1 MATEPVYNKLAEV
14 SVPHR
19 LSDHPNG
26 AQHGVDYSALNGG
39 SFHNIEDIA
48 NKRITTVEDQLHS
61 TDVSVSGG
69 SDTEASR
76 AKDGDKSHSRTGSA
90 ARRPATFKAVSVN
103 KTFLAAKA
111 NSSSIA
117 SKTTERPSGGASTPP
132 PGSSALSA
140 SRPRLVA
147 KAGSGTRDSM
157 PRFATLNGGKS
168 GSVPDANAVWNKN
181 RPPEPKKFT
190 DEELKKYGIHMASRL
205 NEDDAQ
211 GQNKWADIDDD
222 DEDWAPEAI
231 TWGDGTKT
239 KLPHPDEHAP
249 PDDVPD
255 VSQEQFHSKHHF
267 TERTTQPE
275 YIAPK
280 PTGLPSGKGLVLKGA
295 TQDRPALVAKPP
307 QPTAPAKSPWAQLP
321 PVERPQQP
329 WSESTGSPR
338 GSYKEPSPLKMMGH
352 PPKEI
357 AADDFNRSSWR
368 DSHGGNGGRE
378 LYNSQSGRL
387 EPVPDRRGSM
397 LSDHS
402 GRQPSVLQRQAMD
415 HPEPSSAFQTT
426 RTNQEG
432 SFNRRRASSNV
443 SGGSGLLQ
451 RGQRGTEGQQQ
462 HPVEDRGPRRPSFS
476 GSNEGR
482 YNQQAMSGP
491 NRQHPP
497 WNNLEMPDLT
507 QMESQMPEE
516 DDVEYQKKLMKER
529 IELARKRRQEEVA
542 REEAARK
549 ERIQKKLEALGPA
562 PEKKNDKKESVS
574 RDEARPTQVH
584 RREASID
591 RQPLHQTG
599 PGTKDSTSRRV
610 SQNQDQ
616 QQPAES
622 WAGTSPR
629 PDRLSAW
636 SAGANG
642 LGRNVW
648 GSPDND
654 RGLGNGTFN
663 PDLGR
668 IPGATGTAIQPSN
681 GPQPLS
687 LPAAMQTAPIGS
699 RTSRYDAPG
708 SDLASKWVAAVADSD
723 QKLSAAR
730 LAEHAKMERQLTERG
745 ISADDAQPVI
755 KETWRQVHAPGDGTR
770 QVLKSTEVQMHN
782 AHAWKAS
789 REDSRPGN
797 QPAPT
802 APAGVIGS
810 APPHMLPQNANASTQ
825 PRTSRFFPAKEQ
837 RPGSPPDTI
846 RSSSPSAPPPTMEG
860 HPAYEGDARRPQ
872 VSLPKPQPI
881 VKLPPAASHHHTPAS
896 RQQPVWGNKGQ
907 PDGRGPHPYGHQSQR
922 SAESSQEQWQDRINS
937 LLHKASPPKPTIGLY
952 VVNVA
957 SRSGYEHNGPGT
969 AATVVLPGSP
979 RQPQRTLSAQKPPE
993 SKPMAEECFEEQ
1005 EMGSLPIIRLPNKT
1019 PEAAWLPIVVQFKSL
1034 PKRYLVHAAIMEPF
1048 RIADEHSG
1056 NSSIIRVHLPG
1067 MPEQKTIAIPQ
1078 SASSSRGGRGNGRPS
1093 PRQRGSGRG
1102 GKREVSNSHG
1112 DSPTGHGRG
1121 SRGSFRGKSSDNWNR
1136 NATRAQAQT
1145 QLSA

>member
-1 MATEPVYNKLAEV
+1 MMATEPVFDKLAEV

-19 LSDHPNG
+19 LSNHPNG
-26 AQHGVDYSALNGG
+26 AQHGVHYSALNG
-39 SFHNIEDIA
+39 SYHNIEDIA
-48 NKRITTVEDQLHS
+48 NKRITSVEEQLHS

-90 ARRPATFKAVSVN
+90 ARKPAMFKAVSVN

-111 NSSSIA
+111 SSSTIA
-117 SKTTERPSGGASTPP
+117 SKTTERPTGGSSTPP

-140 SRPRLVA
+140 SRPRLVV
-147 KAGSGTRDSM
+147 KSGGGGRDSM
-157 PRFATLNGGKS
+157 PRYSNMNGGKS

-239 KLPHPDEHAP
+239 KLPHPDENP
-249 PDDVPD
+249 PHEDVPQ
-255 VSQEQFHSKHHF
+255 VPHGRYPLKH
-267 TERTTQPE
+267 EMPPQNSRPE
-275 YIAPK
+275 YSVPRPA
-280 PTGLPSGKGLVLKGA
+280 GLPSGKGLVLKNA

-307 QPTAPAKSPWAQLP
+307 QPPAPAKSPWAQLP
-321 PVERPQQP
+321 PVDRPQQP

-368 DSHGGNGGRE
+368 ESQSGNGGRE

-387 EPVPDRRGSM
+387 EPAPDRRGSM

-402 GRQPSVLQRQAMD
+402 GRQPAVLQRQGMD
-415 HPEPSSAFQTT
+415 HPEPSGAFQTN
-426 RTNQEG
+426 RNQDG
-432 SFNRRRASSNV
+432 AFNRRRASSTV

-451 RGQRGTEGQQQ
+451 RGGRGHEGQQ
-462 HPVEDRGPRRPSFS
+462 HYANDDRGPRRPSFS

-482 YNQQAMSGP
+482 YTHQHGNAQGP
-491 NRQHPP
+491 NRQQAH
-497 WNNLEMPDLT
+497 WGNLDMPDLA
-507 QMESQMPEE
+507 QMESQPPDE

-562 PEKKNDKKESVS
+562 PEKKNEKKEGAGREDS
-574 RDEARPTQVH
+574 RPTQIH
-584 RREASID
+584 RREGPLEGQPPQHSAAS
-591 RQPLHQTG
+591 P
-599 PGTKDSTSRRV
+599 KDPNSRRL
-610 SQNQDQ
+610 SQTQDQ
-616 QQPAES
+616 APPES

-636 SAGANG
+636 GTGPNG

-668 IPGATGTAIQPSN
+668 IPGATGTAIPPTN
-681 GPQPLS
+681 GAQPLS
-687 LPAAMQTAPIGS
+687 LPAALQAAPIGS
-699 RTSRYDAPG
+699 RASRYEAPG
-708 SDLASKWVAAVADSD
+708 TDLASKWVAAVTDSD
-723 QKLSAAR
+723 KKLSAAR
-730 LAEHAKMERQLTERG
+730 LAEHVTMERQLAERG
-745 ISADDAQPVI
+745 LSADDAQPVI

-770 QVLKSTEVQMHN
+770 QVMNSTEVQIHAPN
-782 AHAWKAS
+782 AWKSA
-789 REDSRPGN
+789 REDSRHSK
-797 QPAPT
+797 QPAP
-802 APAGVIGS
+802 AVAAGVIGS
-810 APPHMLPQNANASTQ
+810 GPPHMLQQNSNSSSQLRA
-825 PRTSRFFPAKEQ
+825 SRFFPAKDQ
-837 RPGSPPDTI
+837 RLESPPDTI
-846 RSSSPSAPPPTMEG
+846 RPPSPSAPPPTMEG
-860 HPAYEGDARRPQ
+860 HPAYEGDAKRPQ

-881 VKLPPAASHHHTPAS
+881 VKLPPAPSPQMPVN
-896 RQQPVWGNKGQ
+896 RQQAAWGNRGQ
-907 PDGRGPHPYGHQSQR
+907 PNGRAPQPYGHKSQR

-937 LLHKASPPKPTIGLY
+937 LLHKGSPPKSMAGMD
-952 VVNVA
+952 VA
-957 SRSGYEHNGPGT
+957 SRSGYEHNIPGT
-969 AATVVLPGSP
+969 TATVVLPGSP
-979 RQPQRTLSAQKPPE
+979 RQRPRFVSVPKSPE

-1005 EMGSLPIIRLPNKT
+1005 EMGSLPIIRLPTKT
-1019 PEAAWLPIVVQFKSL
+1019 PDAAWQAVIIQFKPL
-1034 PKRYLVHAAIMEPF
+1034 PKRFAVHASIMEPF

-1056 NSSIIRVHLPG
+1056 NSSIIRVNLPG
-1067 MPEQKTIAIPQ
+1067 MQEQKTVAIPQ
-1078 SASSSRGGRGNGRPS
+1078 SGNSSRGGRGNARPS
-1093 PRQRGSGRG
+1093 PRHRGGGRG
-1102 GKREVSNSHG
+1102 GKRDTASSHG
-1112 DSPTGHGRG
+1112 DSPTTYTRG
-1121 SRGSFRGKSSDNWNR
+1121 NRGNYRGKGSDNWNR
-1136 NATRAQAQT
+1136 NSTPAQT
-1145 QLSA
+1145 PLSA

>member
-1 MATEPVYNKLAEV
+1 MATEPAFNKLAEV
-14 SVPHR
+14 SVSHQ
-19 LSDHPNG
+19 LNNHPNG

-39 SFHNIEDIA
+39 FHNIEDIA
-48 NKRITTVEDQLHS
+48 NKRITSVEEQLHS

-76 AKDGDKSHSRTGSA
+76 AKDGEKSHSRTGSA
-90 ARRPATFKAVSVN
+90 AKKPAMFKAVSVN

-111 NSSSIA
+111 NSSSIV
-117 SKTTERPSGGASTPP
+117 SRTTERPSGGSNTPP
-132 PGSSALSA
+132 PGSSAISA

-147 KAGSGTRDSM
+147 KAGNGARDSV
-157 PRFATLNGGKS
+157 PRFTATNGSKS

-222 DEDWAPEAI
+222 DDDWAPEAI

-239 KLPHPDEHAP
+239 KLPHPDEHP
-249 PDDVPD
+249 PQED
-255 VSQEQFHSKHHF
+255 VSHGSQDRFNPKH
-267 TERTTQPE
+267 EVPGRTPQSE
-275 YIAPK
+275 YTIPK
-280 PTGLPSGKGLVLKGA
+280 PAGLPSGKGLVLKGA

-307 QPTAPAKSPWAQLP
+307 QPPAPAKSPWAQLP

-338 GSYKEPSPLKMMGH
+338 GSYKEPSPLKMMAP

-368 DSHGGNGGRE
+368 DSHAGSGGRE

-402 GRQPSVLQRQAMD
+402 SRQLAVLQRQAND
-415 HPEPSSAFQTT
+415 HPEPSSAFQTS
-426 RTNQEG
+426 RTSHDG

-443 SGGSGLLQ
+443 SGGSGFLQ
-451 RGQRGTEGQQQ
+451 RGARAGEGQS
-462 HPVEDRGPRRPSFS
+462 HYPSDDRGHRRPSFS

-482 YNQQAMSGP
+482 YTQHNMNGP
-491 NRQHPP
+491 NRQHPL
-497 WNNLEMPDLT
+497 WNNAETSDLT
-507 QMESQMPEE
+507 HAEPPMPQE

-529 IELARKRRQEEVA
+529 VELARKRRQEEVA
-542 REEAARK
+542 REEAALK

-562 PEKKNDKKESVS
+562 PEKKHEKKDAPG
-574 RDEARPTQVH
+574 RDEPRPTQIH
-584 RREASID
+584 RRERSVDKQVSHHAN
-591 RQPLHQTG
+591 TG
-599 PGTKDSTSRRV
+599 PKDPTSRRL
-610 SQNQDQ
+610 SQTQE

-622 WAGTSPR
+622 WSGTSPR

-636 SAGANG
+636 GTGPNG

-668 IPGATGTAIQPSN
+668 IPGATGTSIQTAN

-687 LPAAMQTAPIGS
+687 LPPAMQTAPIGS
-699 RTSRYDAPG
+699 RSSRYDGPG
-708 SDLASKWVAAVADSD
+708 TDLASKWVAAVADSD
-723 QKLSAAR
+723 KKLNATR
-730 LAEHAKMERQLTERG
+730 LAEHVNMERQLAERG

-770 QVLKSTEVQMHN
+770 QVVNATKVPMHTVN
-782 AHAWKAS
+782 AWKAP
-789 REDSRPGN
+789 REDPRHAE
-797 QPAPT
+797 QPNPSVA
-802 APAGVIGS
+802 AGVIGS
-810 APPHMLPQNANASTQ
+810 APPHMLAQNANASSQ
-825 PRTSRFFPAKEQ
+825 PRTSRFFPAREQ
-837 RPGSPPDTI
+837 RLDSPPDTI
-846 RSSSPSAPPPTMEG
+846 RPSSPSAPPPTMEG

-881 VKLPPAASHHHTPAS
+881 VKLPPSASQHQQTPS
-896 RQQPVWGNKGQ
+896 NRQQPAWSNKG
-907 PDGRGPHPYGHQSQR
+907 PPNGRGPQPYGHQSQR

-937 LLHKASPPKPTIGLY
+937 LLHKVSPPKPTIGMY

-957 SRSGYEHNGPGT
+957 SRSGYDHNGAGT

-979 RQPQRTLSAQKPPE
+979 RQPQRLVSAPKPPE

-1005 EMGSLPIIRLPNKT
+1005 EMGSLPIIRLPTKT
-1019 PEAAWLPIVVQFKSL
+1019 PDAAWQPVVVQLKPL
-1034 PKRYLVHAAIMEPF
+1034 PRRYLVHASSIMEPF
-1048 RIADEHSG
+1048 RVTDEHSG
-1056 NSSIIRVHLPG
+1056 NSGIIRVHLPG
-1067 MPEQKTIAIPQ
+1067 MQWQKTVAFPQ
-1078 SASSSRGGRGNGRPS
+1078 TTSPSRGGRGNGRPS
-1093 PRQRGSGRG
+1093 PRHRGGGRG
-1102 GKREVSNSHG
+1102 GKREAPNSHG
-1112 DSPTGHGRG
+1112 DSPTNHGRG
-1121 SRGSFRGKSSDNWNR
+1121 GRGGYRAKGSDNWNR
-1136 NATRAQAQT
+1136 NSSRVQSQT
-1145 QLSA
+1145 QLSS

>member
-1 MATEPVYNKLAEV
+1 MMATEPVFDKLAEV
-14 SVPHR
+14 SVSHHS
-19 LSDHPNG
+19 LSNLPNG
-26 AQHGVDYSALNGG
+26 AQHGVDYSALNG
-39 SFHNIEDIA
+39 SFHNNEDIA
-48 NKRITTVEDQLHS
+48 NKRITSVEEQLHS

-69 SDTEASR
+69 SDTETSR
-76 AKDGDKSHSRTGSA
+76 AKDGDNSHSRTGSA
-90 ARRPATFKAVSVN
+90 ARKPSTFKAVSVN

-117 SKTTERPSGGASTPP
+117 SKTTERPSGGSSTPP
-132 PGSSALSA
+132 PRSSALSA

-147 KAGSGTRDSM
+147 KAGVGARESM
-157 PRFATLNGGKS
+157 PRFSAMNGGKS

-222 DEDWAPEAI
+222 DDDWAPEAI

-239 KLPHPDEHAP
+239 KLPHPDEQP
-249 PDDVPD
+249 PHDEVPQA
-255 VSQEQFHSKHHF
+255 SEEGFHSQH
-267 TERTTQPE
+267 EMPGQAPQPE
-275 YIAPK
+275 YSAPK
-280 PTGLPSGKGLVLKGA
+280 PVGLPSGKGLVLKGA
-295 TQDRPALVAKPP
+295 SQDRPALVAKPP
-307 QPTAPAKSPWAQLP
+307 QPPAPAKSPWASLP

-368 DSHGGNGGRE
+368 DSHGGGGRE

-387 EPVPDRRGSM
+387 EPVADRRGSM

-402 GRQPSVLQRQAMD
+402 SRQPAVLQRQAMD
-415 HPEPSSAFQTT
+415 HPEPSSAFQTN

-443 SGGSGLLQ
+443 SGGSGFLQ
-451 RGQRGTEGQQQ
+451 RGGRASDGQQQ
-462 HPVEDRGPRRPSFS
+462 VPTDDRGPRRPSFS
-476 GSNEGR
+476 GSIEGR
-482 YNQQAMSGP
+482 FSHQNMNGP
-491 NRQHPP
+491 NRQHPS
-497 WNNLEMPDLT
+497 WNNLDMPDLT
-507 QMESQMPEE
+507 SMESQVPDE

-562 PEKKNDKKESVS
+562 PEKKNEKKEGVI
-574 RDEARPTQVH
+574 RDDTRPTQIH
-584 RREASID
+584 RREGPIDGQSPQHAAASPND
-591 RQPLHQTG
+591 PR
-599 PGTKDSTSRRV
+599 SRRL
-610 SQNQDQ
+610 SQNQE
-616 QQPAES
+616 QQPAEP
-622 WAGTSPR
+622 WVGTSPR

-636 SAGANG
+636 AAGANG

-668 IPGATGTAIQPSN
+668 IPGATGTTIQPSN

-687 LPAAMQTAPIGS
+687 LPAALQTAPIGS
-699 RTSRYDAPG
+699 RASRYDAPRT
-708 SDLASKWVAAVADSD
+708 DLASTWVAAVADTD
-723 QKLSAAR
+723 KKLSAAR
-730 LAEHAKMERQLTERG
+730 LAELASMERQLAERG
-745 ISADDAQPVI
+745 LSADDAQPVI

-770 QVLKSTEVQMHN
+770 QVINASEVQMHAPN
-782 AHAWKAS
+782 AWKSA
-789 REDSRPGN
+789 REDLRHSKQAG
-797 QPAPT
+797 PA

-810 APPHMLPQNANASTQ
+810 APPHVVPQNANASSQ
-825 PRTSRFFPAKEQ
+825 PRTSRFFPTREQ
-837 RPGSPPDTI
+837 RLDSPPGTL
-846 RSSSPSAPPPTMEG
+846 RPPSPSAPPPTMEG
-860 HPAYEGDARRPQ
+860 HPAYEGDAKRPQ

-881 VKLPPAASHHHTPAS
+881 VKLPPAGIQHQGPTN
-896 RQQPVWGNKGQ
+896 RQQPAWGNRGQ
-907 PDGRGPHPYGHQSQR
+907 ANGRGPQPYAHQSQR

-937 LLHKASPPKPTIGLY
+937 LLHQKASPPKATIGMD

-957 SRSGYEHNGPGT
+957 SRSGYEHNIPGT
-969 AATVVLPGSP
+969 AATVMLPGVP
-979 RQPQRTLSAQKPPE
+979 RRCQQAAFTSRPPE

-1005 EMGSLPIIRLPNKT
+1005 EMGSLPIIRFPTKT
-1019 PEAAWLPIVVQFKSL
+1019 PDAAWQPVVVQFKSL
-1034 PKRYLVHAAIMEPF
+1034 PKRFLVHAAIMEPF

-1067 MPEQKTIAIPQ
+1067 MQEQKTVAVPQ
-1078 SASSSRGGRGNGRPS
+1078 ITSSSRGGRGNGRPS
-1093 PRQRGSGRG
+1093 PRPRGSGRG
-1102 GKREVSNSHG
+1102 SKREVSSSHG
-1112 DSPTGHGRG
+1112 ESPTTHSRG
-1121 SRGSFRGKSSDNWNR
+1121 SRGSYRGKGSDNWNR
-1136 NATRAQAQT
+1136 NAASTRAQPP
-1145 QLSA
+1145 LSA